1 MGTTPVEPTRRVYRV
16 CEEYSD
22 AVEYFTPST
31 SQHCNQRPAIC
42 SCYTC
47 RLGVVAR
54 RPGDVSERSVPA
66 AAKGDGAPDS
76 EDPALIKK
84 MRNQHTKPGRVMP
97 VRAHHGCRA
106 VP

>member
-1 MGTTPVEPTRRVYRV
+1 MYRV
-16 CEEYSD
+16 RAESFCKRNLQLSHASVFRCD
-22 AVEYFTPST
+22 SSLRRSA
-31 SQHCNQRPAIC
+31 
-42 SCYTC
+42 
-47 RLGVVAR
+47 AR